1 MPPVQEYQEDLK
13 AIRNIMERS
22 RIFVSLSGWSGIL
35 AGSYAILGAVAAR
48 ATLLRH
54 PGHYLEAIHE
64 NGLALLGI
72 AASVLAA
79 SLATFYLQSRKKA
92 TQAGEPLFTPAFYR
106 VLVAMLPP
114 LVAGG
119 ALCFILW
126 SRGFGGFIA
135 PVMLLFYG
143 MALHSVGNHTYS
155 DIRQLGWIEMA
166 LGLLCALMPGKGLVF
181 WTLGFGLMHIIYGA
195 IMLKKY
201 ERRPSH

>member
-35 AGSYAILGAVAAR
+35 AGSYAIIGAVAAR
-48 ATLLRH
+48 ATLLKH
-54 PGHYLEAIHE
+54 PGHYLQSIHD
-64 NGLALLGI
+64 NGGALFSI
-72 AASVLAA
+72 AAGVLLA
-79 SLATFYLQSRKKA
+79 SLITFYFQSSRKA
-92 TQAGEPLFTPAFYR
+92 TLAGEPLFTPAFYR

-114 LVAGG
+114 LMAGG
-119 ALCFILW
+119 ALCIILW
-126 SRGFGGFIA
+126 FRGFGGFIA

-143 MALHSVGNHTYS
+143 LALHSVGNHTYS

-201 ERRPSH
+201 ERRPTY